1 MLRSGL
7 KSSLNSARSSVIRA
21 NHLLP
26 ASRPTLSLS
35 AQHSPASWQVG
46 MQQQQQRFRSQLA
59 PRRTKYRKA
68 HKGRV
73 AVSITRRFSQ
83 YNAPESSRTFS
94 LVLFSRLSFS
104 YPPDSFLRADLPRG
118 PPSSWGHTV
127 SVSSPRSVSRRNNSL
142 PPKSPSNERSRPSR
156 GPSAGCASSPT
167 CPSAS
172 RGMRRGWVREKE
184 RSSIGLVGQYQQRTE
199 ASGEVEGE
207 GLADECACV
216 CRCVLASRPFRVD
229 QGTTRQGRLRGRW
242 GRDPGRDC

>member
-73 AVSITRRFSQ
+73 AVSTTRRVPQ
-83 YNAPESSRTFS
+83 YNVPESSRTFS
-94 LVLFSRLSFS
+94 LVLFSRLSFFTHPTAS
-104 YPPDSFLRADLPRG
+104 YGRVYQRDHPPAGDIRSPSPLLGPSHGETTLFRRSRRQTKDQGRQGGRVLDARLPR
-118 PPSSWGHTV
+118 
-127 SVSSPRSVSRRNNSL
+127 
-142 PPKSPSNERSRPSR
+142 
-156 GPSAGCASSPT
+156 
-167 CPSAS
+167 
-172 RGMRRGWVREKE
+172 
-184 RSSIGLVGQYQQRTE
+184 RTR
-199 ASGEVEGE
+199 
-207 GLADECACV
+207 L
-216 CRCVLASRPFRVD
+216 
-229 QGTTRQGRLRGRW
+229 RQGE
-242 GRDPGRDC
+242 